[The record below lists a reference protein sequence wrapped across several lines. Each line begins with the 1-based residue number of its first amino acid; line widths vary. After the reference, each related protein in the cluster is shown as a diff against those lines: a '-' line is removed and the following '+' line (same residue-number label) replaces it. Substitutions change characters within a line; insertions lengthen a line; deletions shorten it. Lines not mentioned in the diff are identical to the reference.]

1 MLGIRNGNDRIFIAL
16 ASIIGIIITLTL
28 GQLELV
34 RLSYVRLND
43 YRDNLLSHAVDVA
56 NDSKNTLAVVNGS
69 DRQPCSDEDL
79 TEVRRLA
86 FKSAFL
92 GDVGRVENDR
102 IICTALWGRLSP
114 SQILPQSNRVV
125 DGGHR
130 LWANASN
137 VGKLSDNV
145 DMVGK
150 GRAIVFTSPVAFTL
164 QERTEENLSAYIIS
178 HDSRYIYRSFGDVR
192 NLETTK
198 PHKLAW
204 YDLRSRRL
212 VSKCADDVD
221 ICVIASL
228 TGVSMLQQSIG
239 VLLAI
244 GAFGA
249 MAGGGVGLAAVRWR
263 RGHSSLPQQIRR
275 SIALER
281 FNVVY
286 QPLVRLHDEEV
297 IGVEVLAR
305 LYDDLDNPIA
315 ADVFIPIAEKL
326 GIIGNVTRLVIRNAL
341 DEMQPFLKKNS
352 NFYLS
357 INVSAEDVLDTK
369 LRAFLENEVMR
380 HGLSASQVILEVTE
394 RSTAHH
400 GDLIE
405 GMKSFRKSGYEFFID
420 DFGTGYSNLS
430 YLAKLPINGIK
441 IDRMFTQAIGTEA
454 VSAEIVE
461 NICSIARR
469 LDLKLVVEGIEKP
482 DQAAYVMKLHPD
494 AVGQGWLFGRPV
506 PIADLDLETNKT
518 T

>member
-1 MLGIRNGNDRIFIAL
+1 MIGIRNGNDRLFIAL
-16 ASIIGIIITLTL
+16 AAIAGILITLIL

-34 RLSYVRLND
+34 RLSYIRLND

-56 NDSKNTLAVVNGS
+56 NDGKNTLATANS
-69 DRQPCSDEDL
+69 SNKQLCSDEDL
-79 TEVRRLA
+79 TEIRRLA
-86 FKSAFL
+86 FKAPFL
-92 GDVGRVENDR
+92 GDVGRVENNR
-102 IICTALWGRLSP
+102 IICTALWGRFSP
-114 SQILPQSNRVV
+114 PEVLPQGDRVV

-130 LWANASN
+130 LWANAPNIGKHSN
-137 VGKLSDNV
+137 SV

-150 GRAIVFTSPVAFTL
+150 GTAIVFTSPVAFAL

-178 HDSRYIYRSFGDVR
+178 HDSRYIYRSFGDVSHLQT
-192 NLETTK
+192 NK
-198 PHKLAW
+198 PDRLAW

-212 VSKCADDVD
+212 VSRCADDVD
-221 ICVIASL
+221 ICVIASM

-249 MAGGGVGLAAVRWR
+249 LAGGGVGLAAVRWR
-263 RGHSSLPQQIRR
+263 RGHSSLPQQIKR

-281 FNVVY
+281 FSVVY
-286 QPLVRLHDEEV
+286 QPLVRLHDEKI
-297 IGVEVLAR
+297 IGAEVLAR
-305 LYDDLDNPIA
+305 LFDDLDNPISP
-315 ADVFIPIAEKL
+315 DVFIPIAEKL
-326 GIIGNVTRLVIRNAL
+326 GIIGDVTRLVIRNAL
-341 DEMQPFLKKNS
+341 DEMQPFLKENS
-352 NFYLS
+352 AFYLS

-369 LRAFLENEVMR
+369 VRSFLENEVKR
-380 HGLSASQVILEVTE
+380 HGLSASQIILEVTE

-400 GDLIE
+400 GHLIE

-420 DFGTGYSNLS
+420 DFGTGYSNLA

-469 LDLKLVVEGIEKP
+469 LELKLVVEGIEKP
-482 DQAAYVMKLHPD
+482 EQAAYVLKLHSD

-506 PIADLDLETNKT
+506 SIDDFNLEISKAA
-518 T
+518 